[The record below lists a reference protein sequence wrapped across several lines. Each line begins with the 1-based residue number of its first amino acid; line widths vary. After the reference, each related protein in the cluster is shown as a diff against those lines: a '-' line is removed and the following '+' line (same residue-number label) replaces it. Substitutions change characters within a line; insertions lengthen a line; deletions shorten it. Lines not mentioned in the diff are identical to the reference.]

1 MINIVGGKMKVA
13 FKNLRRLINDMDKP
27 LLVVT
32 LVLFLFG
39 TLNIV
44 TASSSEA
51 ISYNV
56 SLYHYFYQQM
66 KILFLGLFASY
77 IIVNIPTKKWSFWA
91 IIAYISVSILLL
103 LTLRTTANRGAQN
116 WIFGVQPSE
125 FSKPILIV
133 SLSLLFEKFYR
144 KLRTIGI
151 NHYDMIGII
160 LFVGLLFPIIVFL
173 QKDFGSMF
181 ILFMIFAIL
190 FYASPILKIEKLQTT
205 IFMGV
210 LGIVGCFI
218 LLGVKG
224 YILTSAQLSRFNF
237 FDPCSRYE
245 TGGYQICNS
254 FIAINDG
261 GITGV
266 GVGKSKQK
274 YSYIPEAHTD
284 SVFAIIVE
292 EYGLLS
298 VTLIFLAYIFILKRI
313 ADISFKATTMRG
325 QYMALGVLTYIFMHI
340 LINLGGLFGV
350 MPLTGVP
357 LPFLSYGGS
366 FGLSLLVALAI
377 VQRIHIETRR
387 EKIRV

>member
-1 MINIVGGKMKVA
+1 MKKT
-13 FKNLRRLINDMDKP
+13 FKNLRNLINDMDKP
-27 LLVVT
+27 LLIVT

-51 ISYNV
+51 VSYNV

-66 KILFLGLFASY
+66 KILFLGIAVSLV
-77 IIVNIPTKKWSFWA
+77 ILNIPTKNWKPFA
-91 IIAYISVSILLL
+91 VLGYIGVTILLL
-103 LTLRTTANRGAQN
+103 LTLKTEANRGAQN
-116 WIFGVQPSE
+116 WVFGVQPSE
-125 FSKPILIV
+125 FAKPVLIV
-133 SLSLLFEKFYR
+133 SLSLLFEGYYK
-144 KLRTIGI
+144 KLRTVGI
-151 NHYDMIGII
+151 NHYDIIGIL
-160 LFVGLLFPIIVFL
+160 LFLGLLFPIIVFL

-181 ILFMIFAIL
+181 ILFMIFGVL
-190 FYASPILKIEKLQTT
+190 FLTSPILKIEKLKT
-205 IFMGV
+205 ILFMGV
-210 LGIVGCFI
+210 VGILGACIM
-218 LLGVKG
+218 LGVKG
-224 YILTSAQLSRFNF
+224 SILTPAQLARFHF

-261 GITGV
+261 GLTGV

-292 EYGLLS
+292 EYGLLF
-298 VTLIFLAYIFILKRI
+298 VTPIFIAYLFILKRI
-313 ADISFKATTMRG
+313 LNISANATTMRG
-325 QYMALGVLTYIFMHI
+325 QYMALGVGVYLFMHI

-366 FGLSLLVALAI
+366 FALSLLVSLAV
-377 VQRIHIETRR
+377 VQRIHVETKRV
-387 EKIRV
+387 KIKI